1 MTVKQIHKIK
11 GDQLII
17 DLPESL
23 RSSGKE
29 VLVTIEDTPTIYEK
43 KIALMKKAA
52 KDPIFLKD
60 LEEIK
65 SDFESIDFE

>member
-29 VLVTIEDTPTIYEK
+29 VLVTIEDTTTIHEK

>member
-23 RSSGKE
+23 KSSGKE
-29 VLVTIEDTPTIYEK
+29 VLVTIEDTSTIHEK
-43 KIALMKKAA
+43 KIELMKKAA
-52 KDPIFLKD
+52 NDPIFLKD
-60 LEEIK
+60 LEEIN

>member
-1 MTVKQIHKIK
+1 MTIKQIHKIK

-23 RSSGKE
+23 KSSGKE
-29 VLVTIEDTPTIYEK
+29 VLVTIEDTSTIHQK
-43 KIALMKKAA
+43 KIELMKRAPE
-52 KDPIFLKD
+52 DPIFLKD

-65 SDFESIDFE
+65 SDFKSIDFE

>member
-23 RSSGKE
+23 KSSGKE
-29 VLVTIEDTPTIYEK
+29 VLVTIEDTSTIHEK
-43 KIALMKKAA
+43 KNRV
-52 KDPIFLKD
+52 D
-60 LEEIK
+60 EESSQRSNFSK
-65 SDFESIDFE
+65 RS

>member
-23 RSSGKE
+23 KSSGKE
-29 VLVTIEDTPTIYEK
+29 VLVTIEDTTTIQEK

-60 LEEIK
+60 LEDIK

>member
-23 RSSGKE
+23 KSSGKE
-29 VLVTIEDTPTIYEK
+29 VLVTIEDTTTIQEK

-52 KDPIFLKD
+52 NDPIFLKD
-60 LEEIK
+60 LEDIK

>member
-23 RSSGKE
+23 KSSGKE
-29 VLVTIEDTPTIYEK
+29 VLVTIEDTSTIHEK
-43 KIALMKKAA
+43 KIELMKKAA
-52 KDPIFLKD
+52 NDPIFLKD

-65 SDFESIDFE
+65 SDFAFAMQ

>member
-29 VLVTIEDTPTIYEK
+29 VLVTIEDTTTIQK

>member
-23 RSSGKE
+23 KSSGKE
-29 VLVTIEDTPTIYEK
+29 VLVTIEDTTTIQEK
-43 KIALMKKAA
+43 K
-52 KDPIFLKD
+52 
-60 LEEIK
+60 
-65 SDFESIDFE
+65 

>member
-29 VLVTIEDTPTIYEK
+29 VLVTIEDTTTIHEK
-43 KIALMKKAA
+43 KIALMKK
-52 KDPIFLKD
+52 
-60 LEEIK
+60 
-65 SDFESIDFE
+65 SR